1 MIDNSK
7 INFFIFSDSS
17 LSFQLATRWPTSDTS
32 GMMVW
37 TLFKSLGTSHCHN
50 SKCSDTVRRLLRPV
64 CLQVTRTED
73 WATPRHGHQENNDE
87 TPQETTPVWLVRF
100 NLWGQ
105 WDTTSSRSTFLPRWS
120 SSSPGSPSGS
130 TEAPP
135 RPGWGWGWPL
145 SSPWPPSSPPL
156 TLRFP
161 KYPTL
166 SLLTCIWPPVSS
178 WCSPPC

>member
-1 MIDNSK
+1 MADIRYKWNDGLNSVQVSGDVSLPQFK
-7 INFFIFSDSS
+7 VLGHRQKTIEAS
-17 LSFQLATRWPTSDTS
+17 LSTGKRSSITA
-32 GMMVW
+32 
-37 TLFKSLGTSHCHN
+37 
-50 SKCSDTVRRLLRPV
+50 
-64 CLQVTRTED
+64 LQWLTMNT
-73 WATPRHGHQENNDE
+73 HQA
-87 TPQETTPVWLVRF
+87 TTPGWRVRF

-135 RPGWGWGWPL
+135 RPEWDWAWPL
-145 SSPWPPSSPPL
+145 SWPWPPSSPPP
-156 TLRFP
+156 TPRFP

-166 SLLTCIWPPVSS
+166 SLLTCIWRPVSS